1 MSNITVKVNKS
12 NIKVEEN
19 NLIIELTE
27 ELKAQLGINLVP
39 LNTLN
44 IGDIFEKNG
53 IEWYVVGKTENCV
66 DVWRKELLKEIM
78 RFNEKSNDFRGSE
91 IEQYLNGRYIEEEVI
106 PTFGSKNI
114 FEKEIDLTSLDGL
127 ETYGIYKTKIHLGTF
142 DDYRNARKN
151 GMFREKN
158 ENLFWLDTPNS
169 TKEGNGNSCVQIVN
183 GDGGV
188 ICLGCG
194 WSEYGVRP
202 FISLNPTIL
211 VSFKK

>member
-1 MSNITVKVNKS
+1 MSNISIEKE
-12 NIKVEEN
+12 NIRVEGN
-19 NLIIELTE
+19 SLIIELTE

-53 IEWYVVGKTENCV
+53 IEWYVVSKTENCV
-66 DVWRKELLKEIM
+66 DVWRKELLKRTM
-78 RFNEKSNDFRGSE
+78 RFDGNSNDFRGSE
-91 IEQYLNGRYIEEEVI
+91 IEEYLNTTYIQEEAI
-106 PTFGSKNI
+106 PAFGLENI
-114 FEKEIDLTSLDGL
+114 LTKEIDLTSLDGL
-127 ETYGIYKTKIHLGTF
+127 TTYGLHKTKIHLGTF

-169 TKEGNGNSCVQIVN
+169 TKEGSGTSFVQIVDD
-183 GDGGV
+183 DGGV
-188 ICLGCG
+188 DFDVCR
-194 WSEYGVRP
+194 WSERGVHP